1 MLFSVSVLQRYLS
14 HLLFPS
20 SSLVELNCLA
30 CDLFVAVSVACI
42 QSIPTTTKALGCT
55 CGSANCKH
63 KSSAS
68 PVENVVPR
76 SHSDLSGTTSVA
88 VPSKR
93 VRLSP
98 TATQEN
104 TSTIRTTPS
113 TTTQLAKGPK
123 PTAQVKENRK
133 IGSVP
138 AANVAVTSSAAG
150 TTKNSKFKSATSPV
164 NISEANGSWQ
174 PHIDIETFHQ
184 TLTDAHPD
192 LAKKP
197 RTVGGVQIDMW
208 KLWITV
214 NRLGG
219 YACVMKN
226 RNKFTGCGWA
236 AVRDAFKVPRSAT
249 SYGYQFRRLYQKY
262 LEAFDRSLS
271 EFNFHLRVAG
281 KSHPES

>member
-1 MLFSVSVLQRYLS
+1 MQ
-14 HLLFPS
+14 
-20 SSLVELNCLA
+20 
-30 CDLFVAVSVACI
+30 
-42 QSIPTTTKALGCT
+42 
-55 CGSANCKH
+55 
-63 KSSAS
+63 
-68 PVENVVPR
+68 
-76 SHSDLSGTTSVA
+76 
-88 VPSKR
+88 
-93 VRLSP
+93 
-98 TATQEN
+98 
-104 TSTIRTTPS
+104 
-113 TTTQLAKGPK
+113 KGK
-123 PTAQVKENRK
+123 KK
-133 IGSVP
+133 GSVP
-138 AANVAVTSSAAG
+138 AANVAVTSSALGAA
-150 TTKNSKFKSATSPV
+150 TKKSKSKSVTSPV
-164 NISEANGSWQ
+164 NNVEADSSWQ
-174 PHIDIETFHQ
+174 PHIDMETFNR
-184 TLTDAHPD
+184 TLTEQHPD